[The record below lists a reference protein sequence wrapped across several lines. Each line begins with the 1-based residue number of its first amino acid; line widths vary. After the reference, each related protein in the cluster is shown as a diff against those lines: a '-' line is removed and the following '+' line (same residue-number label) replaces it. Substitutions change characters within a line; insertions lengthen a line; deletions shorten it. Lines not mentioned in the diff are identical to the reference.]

1 MTFLTYWHNL
11 ALEIDRVFSIK
22 AKEALEHA
30 YEAFTAVY
38 PSKRYKWLAT
48 SRLILRFMKLKEQLR
63 TTPYQDACRTVED
76 FWKRQFYTAIVNL
89 RRPLTSVFNISSGTT
104 VDNQIEPRSELVVL
118 WFCKMEAD
126 AIDEVDAIELYSG
139 LKGKWGLQ
147 VDEFFEQKLN
157 LQDQPSLIL
166 LGSEI
171 RESCQRATLLM
182 SLSLPHNI
190 QIQKTGAGAVNIMP
204 SVLPASDLER

>member
-1 MTFLTYWHNL
+1 
-11 ALEIDRVFSIK
+11 
-22 AKEALEHA
+22 
-30 YEAFTAVY
+30 
-38 PSKRYKWLAT
+38 
-48 SRLILRFMKLKEQLR
+48 MKLKEQLR